1 MYGGYEEQRE
11 MDNNA
16 QAEYEYHA
24 SMAAQAEAE
33 AQEMQAYEDYLTEL
47 LEAKRYSLFAAHI
60 AEDWLTSSEFAKG
73 GKSALEFIRE
83 MKDRFANTVTV
94 MQDF

>member
-1 MYGGYEEQRE
+1 MYGEYEEQQE

-16 QAEYEYHA
+16 QAEYEYNA

-33 AQEMQAYEDYLTEL
+33 AQEMQAYEDYLTDL
-47 LEAKRYSLFAAHI
+47 LETKRYTLFAAHV
-60 AEDWLTSSEFAKG
+60 AEDWLTSSEFVNS

-83 MKDRFANTVTV
+83 MKDRFSNVVTV